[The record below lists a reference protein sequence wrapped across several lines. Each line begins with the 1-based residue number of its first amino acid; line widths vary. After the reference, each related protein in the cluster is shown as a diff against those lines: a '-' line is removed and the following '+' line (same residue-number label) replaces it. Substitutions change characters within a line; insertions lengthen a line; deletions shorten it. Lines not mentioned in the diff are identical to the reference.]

1 MAREI
6 LFKAKRKDNGE
17 WVEGYYCIK
26 KTYCFDNRTGFKTII
41 ITEQSSTGT
50 VSFEVNPDTIC
61 QYTGLTDKNGN
72 NIWEKDLVQI
82 DAYSYMECEED
93 AFGVLEYSDAYASFG
108 LSLEDRFARIC
119 DLQGSYTTIYEVL
132 GNIFDNPELLGGGE

>member
-6 LFKAKRKDNGE
+6 LFKAKRRYDGE
-17 WVEGYYCIK
+17 WVEGSYIHSRQINEYA
-26 KTYCFDNRTGFKTII
+26 KTSPYII
-41 ITEQSSTGT
+41 SYDDVLRGEMHFIDENTL
-50 VSFEVNPDTIC
+50 C

-72 NIWEKDLVQI
+72 KIWENDLVQI
-82 DAYSYMECEED
+82 DAYSYIECEED

-132 GNIFDNPELLGGGE
+132 GNIFDNKELLGGGE